1 MIFFCAANPFVVG
14 GEKGLGALVTDIRSW
29 HWWHRQSGGFAA
41 TLAGLLPFVIILW
54 ANLGSVVADAAK
66 EENEDKLEN
75 ILKRIGYKPVVE
87 VYRSFIVMAVF
98 TLLVFTPVALIT
110 LFLTMPQVN
119 PIIGVLFFV
128 M

>member
-1 MIFFCAANPFVVG
+1 MATVTNEIIQNQYGAEGKFTLMTTPLPT
-14 GEKGLGALVTDIRSW
+14 GEYVNA
-29 HWWHRQSGGFAA
+29 GGFAA

-75 ILKRIGYKPVVE
+75 ILKRIGYRPVVE
-87 VYRSFIVMAVF
+87 VYRSFIVMAIF

-119 PIIGVLFFV
+119 PIIGVLFFI